1 MGPGKGSVALASIS
15 CVLSWIGATWAGVTS
30 VLSSVKDAADVCRNI
45 ECRVNPD
52 VVTCDVPPPLPPVD
66 SPTAWA
72 PIVVGVLVGF
82 IVGVIACGLVS
93 CCCNRAAAPSP
104 HRLFGGLLTPPP
116 PPPSHD
122 SPLAVVSG
130 RDI

>member
-1 MGPGKGSVALASIS
+1 MGPGKGSVVLASIS

-30 VLSSVKDAADVCRNI
+30 VLAAVKDAADVCSNI

-52 VVTCDVPPPLPPVD
+52 VVTCEVPPPD
-66 SPTAWA
+66 SSIAVA
-72 PIVVGVLVGF
+72 PIVAGVLLGF
-82 IVGVIACGLVS
+82 IVGVIAGGLV
-93 CCCNRAAAPSP
+93 CCCCHRSAAPSP
-104 HRLFGGLLTPPP
+104 HRLIGGFLTPPP

-122 SPLAVVSG
+122 CPLAVVSG